1 MLALSPLNI
10 KKTMSR
16 IDNHAI
22 IVACL
27 DDRRVA
33 PRGFCGKA
41 VLECNKARSL
51 SSGQLTSVLGIRS
64 FMKSQLHFHPI
75 DVESLREAVRQN
87 VEQALT
93 EDLAD
98 GDISASL
105 IDEHTLAFAQVI
117 TRESGIFC
125 GAPWVNETLKQLD
138 ETMRIKWQVAD
149 GDKVSPNQ
157 ELFQLRGKARSLLS
171 AERTMLNFVQLLSGT
186 ATRTARY
193 VRLIADTQTQLLDTR
208 KTVPGLRLAQKYA
221 VKCGGGSNHRTGLSD
236 AFLLKENHILA
247 AGSIGAAVK
256 AAKTSA
262 PNKPVEIE
270 VESLAELQQ
279 AMEAGADIALID
291 NFSVTDSKA
300 AVAMTRGNMVLEAS
314 GGITQES
321 IAAIAATGVDYISCG
336 DLTKS
341 VEPMDLSMRF
351 LVDEL
356 SA

>member
-1 MLALSPLNI
+1 
-10 KKTMSR
+10 
-16 IDNHAI
+16 
-22 IVACL
+22 
-27 DDRRVA
+27 
-33 PRGFCGKA
+33 
-41 VLECNKARSL
+41 
-51 SSGQLTSVLGIRS
+51 
-64 FMKSQLHFHPI
+64 MKSQLHFHPI
-75 DVESLREAVRQN
+75 DVELLREAVRQN
-87 VEQALT
+87 VEQALN

-98 GDISASL
+98 GDISAGL

-138 ETMRIKWQVAD
+138 ETMHIKWQVAD
-149 GDKVSPNQ
+149 GDTVLPNQ

-193 VRLIADTQTQLLDTR
+193 VGLIADTQSQLLDTR

-221 VKCGGGSNHRTGLSD
+221 VKCGGGSNHRTGLYD

-256 AAKTSA
+256 AAKASA
-262 PNKPVEIE
+262 PSTPVEIE

-351 LVDEL
+351 LVDES

>member
-1 MLALSPLNI
+1 
-10 KKTMSR
+10 
-16 IDNHAI
+16 
-22 IVACL
+22 
-27 DDRRVA
+27 
-33 PRGFCGKA
+33 
-41 VLECNKARSL
+41 
-51 SSGQLTSVLGIRS
+51 
-64 FMKSQLHFHPI
+64 MKSQLHFHPI
-75 DVESLREAVRQN
+75 DAESLREAVRQN

-93 EDLAD
+93 EDRAD
-98 GDISASL
+98 GDISAGL
-105 IDEHTLAFAQVI
+105 IDEQTLAFAQVI

-125 GAPWVNETLKQLD
+125 GAPWVDETLKQLD
-138 ETMRIKWQVAD
+138 ETMHIKWQVAD

-193 VRLIADTQTQLLDTR
+193 VGLIADTQSQLLDTR

-221 VKCGGGSNHRTGLSD
+221 VKCGGGSNHRTGLYD

-256 AAKTSA
+256 AAKASA
-262 PNKPVEIE
+262 PNKPVQIE

-291 NFSVTDSKA
+291 NFSITDSKA

-351 LVDEL
+351 LVDES

>member
-1 MLALSPLNI
+1 
-10 KKTMSR
+10 
-16 IDNHAI
+16 
-22 IVACL
+22 
-27 DDRRVA
+27 
-33 PRGFCGKA
+33 
-41 VLECNKARSL
+41 
-51 SSGQLTSVLGIRS
+51 
-64 FMKSQLHFHPI
+64 MKSQLHFHPI
-75 DVESLREAVRQN
+75 DAESLREAVRQN

-93 EDLAD
+93 EDRAD
-98 GDISASL
+98 GDISAGL
-105 IDEHTLAFAQVI
+105 IDEQTLAFAQVI

-125 GAPWVNETLKQLD
+125 GAPWVDETLKQLD
-138 ETMRIKWQVAD
+138 ETMHIKWQVAD

-193 VRLIADTQTQLLDTR
+193 VGLIADTQTQLLDTR

-221 VKCGGGSNHRTGLSD
+221 VRCGGGSNHRTGLYD

-256 AAKTSA
+256 AAKASA

-351 LVDEL
+351 LVDES

>member
-1 MLALSPLNI
+1 
-10 KKTMSR
+10 
-16 IDNHAI
+16 
-22 IVACL
+22 
-27 DDRRVA
+27 
-33 PRGFCGKA
+33 
-41 VLECNKARSL
+41 
-51 SSGQLTSVLGIRS
+51 
-64 FMKSQLHFHPI
+64 MKSQLHFHPI
-75 DVESLREAVRQN
+75 DVELLREAVRQN
-87 VEQALT
+87 VEQALN

-98 GDISASL
+98 GDISAGL

-138 ETMRIKWQVAD
+138 ETMHIKWQVAD
-149 GDKVSPNQ
+149 GDTVLPNQ

-193 VRLIADTQTQLLDTR
+193 VGLIADTQSQLLDTR

-221 VKCGGGSNHRTGLSD
+221 VKCGGGSNHRTGLYD

-351 LVDEL
+351 LVDES

>member
-1 MLALSPLNI
+1 
-10 KKTMSR
+10 
-16 IDNHAI
+16 
-22 IVACL
+22 
-27 DDRRVA
+27 
-33 PRGFCGKA
+33 
-41 VLECNKARSL
+41 
-51 SSGQLTSVLGIRS
+51 
-64 FMKSQLHFHPI
+64 MKSQLHFHPI
-75 DVESLREAVRQN
+75 DAESLREAVRQN

-93 EDLAD
+93 EDRAD
-98 GDISASL
+98 GDISAGL
-105 IDEHTLAFAQVI
+105 IDEQTLAFAQVI

-125 GAPWVNETLKQLD
+125 GAPWVDETLKQLD
-138 ETMRIKWQVAD
+138 ETMHIKWQVAD

-193 VRLIADTQTQLLDTR
+193 VGLIADTQSQLLDTR

-221 VKCGGGSNHRTGLSD
+221 VKCGGGSNHRTGLYD

-256 AAKTSA
+256 AAKASA

-291 NFSVTDSKA
+291 NFSITDSKA

-351 LVDEL
+351 LVDES

>member
-1 MLALSPLNI
+1 
-10 KKTMSR
+10 
-16 IDNHAI
+16 
-22 IVACL
+22 
-27 DDRRVA
+27 
-33 PRGFCGKA
+33 
-41 VLECNKARSL
+41 
-51 SSGQLTSVLGIRS
+51 
-64 FMKSQLHFHPI
+64 MKSQLHFHPI
-75 DVESLREAVRQN
+75 DAESLREAVRQN

-93 EDLAD
+93 EDRAD
-98 GDISASL
+98 GDISAGL
-105 IDEHTLAFAQVI
+105 IDEQTLACAQVI

-125 GAPWVNETLKQLD
+125 GAPWVDETLKQLD
-138 ETMRIKWQVAD
+138 ETMHIKWQVAD
-149 GDKVSPNQ
+149 GDKVLPNQ

-193 VRLIADTQTQLLDTR
+193 VGLIADTQSQLLDTR

-221 VKCGGGSNHRTGLSD
+221 VKCGGGSNHRTGLYD

-256 AAKTSA
+256 AAKASA

>member
-1 MLALSPLNI
+1 
-10 KKTMSR
+10 
-16 IDNHAI
+16 
-22 IVACL
+22 
-27 DDRRVA
+27 
-33 PRGFCGKA
+33 
-41 VLECNKARSL
+41 
-51 SSGQLTSVLGIRS
+51 
-64 FMKSQLHFHPI
+64 MKSQLHFHPI
-75 DVESLREAVRQN
+75 DAESLREAVRQN

-93 EDLAD
+93 EDRAD
-98 GDISASL
+98 GDISAGL
-105 IDEHTLAFAQVI
+105 IDEQALAFAQVI

-125 GAPWVNETLKQLD
+125 GAPWVDETLKQLD
-138 ETMRIKWQVAD
+138 ETMHIKWQVAD

-193 VRLIADTQTQLLDTR
+193 VGLIADTQSQLLDTR

-221 VKCGGGSNHRTGLSD
+221 VKCGGGSNHRTGLYD

-256 AAKTSA
+256 AAKASA

-351 LVDEL
+351 LVDES

>member
-1 MLALSPLNI
+1 
-10 KKTMSR
+10 
-16 IDNHAI
+16 
-22 IVACL
+22 
-27 DDRRVA
+27 
-33 PRGFCGKA
+33 
-41 VLECNKARSL
+41 
-51 SSGQLTSVLGIRS
+51 
-64 FMKSQLHFHPI
+64 MKSQLHFHPI
-75 DVESLREAVRQN
+75 DAESLREAVRQN

-93 EDLAD
+93 EDRAD
-98 GDISASL
+98 GDISAGL
-105 IDEHTLAFAQVI
+105 IDEQTLAFAQVI

-125 GAPWVNETLKQLD
+125 GAPWVDETLKQLD
-138 ETMRIKWQVAD
+138 ETMHIKWQVAD

-193 VRLIADTQTQLLDTR
+193 VGLIADTQTQLLDTR

-221 VKCGGGSNHRTGLSD
+221 VKCGGGSNHRTGLYD

-256 AAKTSA
+256 AAKASA

-351 LVDEL
+351 LVDES

>member
-1 MLALSPLNI
+1 
-10 KKTMSR
+10 
-16 IDNHAI
+16 
-22 IVACL
+22 
-27 DDRRVA
+27 
-33 PRGFCGKA
+33 
-41 VLECNKARSL
+41 
-51 SSGQLTSVLGIRS
+51 
-64 FMKSQLHFHPI
+64 MKSQLHFHPI
-75 DVESLREAVRQN
+75 DAESLREAVRQN

-93 EDLAD
+93 EDRAD
-98 GDISASL
+98 GDISAGL
-105 IDEHTLAFAQVI
+105 IDEQTLACAQVI

-125 GAPWVNETLKQLD
+125 GAPWVDETLKQLD
-138 ETMRIKWQVAD
+138 ETMHIKWQVAD
-149 GDKVSPNQ
+149 GDKVLPNQ

-193 VRLIADTQTQLLDTR
+193 VGLIADTQSQLLDTR

-221 VKCGGGSNHRTGLSD
+221 VKCGGGSNHRTGLYD

-256 AAKTSA
+256 AAKASA

-321 IAAIAATGVDYISCG
+321 IAAVAATGVDYISCG

-351 LVDEL
+351 LVDES

>member
-1 MLALSPLNI
+1 
-10 KKTMSR
+10 
-16 IDNHAI
+16 
-22 IVACL
+22 
-27 DDRRVA
+27 
-33 PRGFCGKA
+33 
-41 VLECNKARSL
+41 
-51 SSGQLTSVLGIRS
+51 
-64 FMKSQLHFHPI
+64 MKSQLHFHPI
-75 DVESLREAVRQN
+75 DAESLREAVRQN

-93 EDLAD
+93 EDRAD
-98 GDISASL
+98 GDISAGL
-105 IDEHTLAFAQVI
+105 IDEQTLAFAQVI

-125 GAPWVNETLKQLD
+125 GAPWVDETLKQLD
-138 ETMRIKWQVAD
+138 ETMHIKWQVAD

-193 VRLIADTQTQLLDTR
+193 VGLIADTQSQLLDTR

-221 VKCGGGSNHRTGLSD
+221 VKCGGGSNHRTGLYD

-256 AAKTSA
+256 AAKASA

-314 GGITQES
+314 GGITHES

-351 LVDEL
+351 LVDES

>member
-1 MLALSPLNI
+1 
-10 KKTMSR
+10 
-16 IDNHAI
+16 
-22 IVACL
+22 
-27 DDRRVA
+27 
-33 PRGFCGKA
+33 
-41 VLECNKARSL
+41 
-51 SSGQLTSVLGIRS
+51 
-64 FMKSQLHFHPI
+64 MKSQLHFHPI
-75 DVESLREAVRQN
+75 DAKSLREAVRQN

-93 EDLAD
+93 EDLGV
-98 GDISASL
+98 GDISAGL
-105 IDEHTLAFAQVI
+105 IDEQTLACAQVI
-117 TRESGIFC
+117 TRESGVFC
-125 GAPWVNETLKQLD
+125 GAPWVDETLKQLD
-138 ETMRIKWQVAD
+138 ETMHIKWQVAD

-171 AERTMLNFVQLLSGT
+171 AERTMLNFIQLLSGT

-193 VRLIADTQTQLLDTR
+193 VGLIADTQSQLLDTR
-208 KTVPGLRLAQKYA
+208 KTFPGLRLAQKYA
-221 VKCGGGSNHRTGLSD
+221 VKCGGGSNHRTGLYD

-247 AGSIGAAVK
+247 AGSISAAVK
-256 AAKTSA
+256 TAKASA
-262 PNKPVEIE
+262 PSKPVEIE

-291 NFSVTDSKA
+291 NFSVTDSEA

-351 LVDEL
+351 FVDES

>member
-1 MLALSPLNI
+1 M
-10 KKTMSR
+10 
-16 IDNHAI
+16 D
-22 IVACL
+22 
-27 DDRRVA
+27 
-33 PRGFCGKA
+33 
-41 VLECNKARSL
+41 
-51 SSGQLTSVLGIRS
+51 
-64 FMKSQLHFHPI
+64 
-75 DVESLREAVRQN
+75 
-87 VEQALT
+87 
-93 EDLAD
+93 
-98 GDISASL
+98 
-105 IDEHTLAFAQVI
+105 
-117 TRESGIFC
+117 
-125 GAPWVNETLKQLD
+125 ETLKQLD
-138 ETMRIKWQVAD
+138 ETMHIKWQVAD

-193 VRLIADTQTQLLDTR
+193 VGLIADTQSQLLDTR

-221 VKCGGGSNHRTGLSD
+221 VKCGGGSNHRTGLYD

-256 AAKTSA
+256 AAKASA

-291 NFSVTDSKA
+291 NFSITDSKA

-351 LVDEL
+351 LVDES

>member
-1 MLALSPLNI
+1 
-10 KKTMSR
+10 
-16 IDNHAI
+16 
-22 IVACL
+22 
-27 DDRRVA
+27 
-33 PRGFCGKA
+33 
-41 VLECNKARSL
+41 
-51 SSGQLTSVLGIRS
+51 
-64 FMKSQLHFHPI
+64 MKSQLHFHPI
-75 DVESLREAVRQN
+75 DAESLREAVRQN

-93 EDLAD
+93 EDRAD
-98 GDISASL
+98 GDISAGL
-105 IDEHTLAFAQVI
+105 IDEQTLACAQVI

-125 GAPWVNETLKQLD
+125 GAPWVDETLKQLD
-138 ETMRIKWQVAD
+138 ETMHIKWQVAD

-193 VRLIADTQTQLLDTR
+193 VGLIADTQSQLLDTR

-221 VKCGGGSNHRTGLSD
+221 VKCGGGSNHRTGLYD

-256 AAKTSA
+256 AAKASA

-291 NFSVTDSKA
+291 NFSITDSKA

-351 LVDEL
+351 LVDES

>member
-1 MLALSPLNI
+1 
-10 KKTMSR
+10 
-16 IDNHAI
+16 
-22 IVACL
+22 
-27 DDRRVA
+27 
-33 PRGFCGKA
+33 
-41 VLECNKARSL
+41 
-51 SSGQLTSVLGIRS
+51 
-64 FMKSQLHFHPI
+64 MKSQLHFHPI
-75 DVESLREAVRQN
+75 DAESLREAVRQN
-87 VEQALT
+87 VERALS
-93 EDLAD
+93 EDRAD
-98 GDISASL
+98 GDISAGL
-105 IDEHTLAFAQVI
+105 IDEQTLACAKVI

-125 GAPWVNETLKQLD
+125 GAPWVDETLKQLD
-138 ETMRIKWQVAD
+138 ETMHIKWQVAD

-193 VRLIADTQTQLLDTR
+193 VGLIADTQSQLLDTR
-208 KTVPGLRLAQKYA
+208 KTIPGLRLAQKYA
-221 VKCGGGSNHRTGLSD
+221 VKCGGGSNHRTSLHD

-256 AAKTSA
+256 AAKASA

-300 AVAMTRGNMVLEAS
+300 AVAMTRGNMMLEAS

-351 LVDEL
+351 LVDES

>member
-1 MLALSPLNI
+1 M
-10 KKTMSR
+10 
-16 IDNHAI
+16 
-22 IVACL
+22 
-27 DDRRVA
+27 
-33 PRGFCGKA
+33 
-41 VLECNKARSL
+41 
-51 SSGQLTSVLGIRS
+51 
-64 FMKSQLHFHPI
+64 
-75 DVESLREAVRQN
+75 LREAVRQN
-87 VEQALT
+87 VEQALN

-98 GDISASL
+98 GDISAGL

-138 ETMRIKWQVAD
+138 ETMHIKWQVAD
-149 GDKVSPNQ
+149 GDTVLPNQ

-193 VRLIADTQTQLLDTR
+193 VGLIADTQSQLLDTR

-221 VKCGGGSNHRTGLSD
+221 VKCGGGSNHRTGLYD

-256 AAKTSA
+256 AAKASA
-262 PNKPVEIE
+262 PSTPVEIE

-351 LVDEL
+351 LVDES

>member
-1 MLALSPLNI
+1 
-10 KKTMSR
+10 
-16 IDNHAI
+16 
-22 IVACL
+22 
-27 DDRRVA
+27 
-33 PRGFCGKA
+33 
-41 VLECNKARSL
+41 
-51 SSGQLTSVLGIRS
+51 
-64 FMKSQLHFHPI
+64 MKSQLHFHPI
-75 DVESLREAVRQN
+75 DAESLREAVRQN

-93 EDLAD
+93 EDRAD
-98 GDISASL
+98 GDISAGL
-105 IDEHTLAFAQVI
+105 IDEQTLAFAQVI

-125 GAPWVNETLKQLD
+125 GAPWVDETLKQLD
-138 ETMRIKWQVAD
+138 ETMHIKWQVAD

-193 VRLIADTQTQLLDTR
+193 VGLIADTQSQLLDTR

-221 VKCGGGSNHRTGLSD
+221 VKCGGGSNHRTGLYD

-256 AAKTSA
+256 AAKASA

-270 VESLAELQQ
+270 VDSLAELQQ

-351 LVDEL
+351 LVDES

>member
-1 MLALSPLNI
+1 
-10 KKTMSR
+10 
-16 IDNHAI
+16 
-22 IVACL
+22 
-27 DDRRVA
+27 
-33 PRGFCGKA
+33 
-41 VLECNKARSL
+41 
-51 SSGQLTSVLGIRS
+51 
-64 FMKSQLHFHPI
+64 MKSQLHFHPI
-75 DVESLREAVRQN
+75 DVELLREAVRRN

-98 GDISASL
+98 GDISAGL

-138 ETMRIKWQVAD
+138 ETMHIKWQVAD
-149 GDKVSPNQ
+149 GDTVLPNQ

-186 ATRTARY
+186 ATRTAKY
-193 VRLIADTQTQLLDTR
+193 VELIADTQSQLLDTR

-221 VKCGGGSNHRTGLSD
+221 VKCGGGSNHRTGLYD

-256 AAKTSA
+256 AAKASA
-262 PNKPVEIE
+262 PSKPVEIE

-279 AMEAGADIALID
+279 AMEAGADLALID
-291 NFSVTDSKA
+291 NFSVTDIKA
-300 AVAMTRGNMVLEAS
+300 AVAMTRGNLVLEAS
-314 GGITQES
+314 GGITHES
-321 IAAIAATGVDYISCG
+321 VAAIAATGVDFISCG

-351 LVDEL
+351 LVED
-356 SA
+356 SKAGDQT